1 MWPFANILRA
11 LVNFIKLHIG
21 LWYKCKK
28 LSFYNKV

>member
-21 LWYKCKK
+21 LWYKSKK
-28 LSFYNKV
+28 TVVL